1 MKKRHNVI
9 VFNHDLSNFECI
21 KSQLEE
27 LYPNQL
33 DIHFADDILVALE
46 TLSHDQFQ
54 IVFAD
59 IDLYTKNGFNLISI
73 LKSFAGEIIFQ
84 SSCTDFAI
92 NAYDLC
98 AADYLLKPFLQDRLK
113 KAFDKAFANLKA
125 KEEKAAHLKKQRT
138 KKVKK
143 LNSLIVKDQDSN
155 IVLKTTDIVYLY
167 ADKGITYLK
176 TLNKTYQQYNT
187 LTNLEKLLDQTS
199 FLRTS
204 RSYICNLNYVKSIVT
219 LKHNRYA
226 LVLND
231 GSRDLSI
238 PIRRGIKLKI
248 IDRIKKSQTYT
259 QAVAS

>member
-1 MKKRHNVI
+1 MKKRYNVI
-9 VFNHDLSNFECI
+9 VFNQNPSDFEYI

-27 LYPNQL
+27 SYPNQL
-33 DIHFADDILVALE
+33 NIQFADDILIAME
-46 TLSHDQFQ
+46 TLSQENAQ

-59 IDLYTKNGFNLISI
+59 IDLYTKNGFNLIST
-73 LKSFAGEIIFQ
+73 LKTFSGEIIFQ

-98 AADYLLKPFLQDRLK
+98 AADYLLKPFSTERLQ
-113 KAFDKAFANLKA
+113 KAFDKAFSNLKA
-125 KEEKAAHLKKQRT
+125 KEEKAARLTKQRA
-138 KKVKK
+138 KKIKK

-204 RSYICNLNYVKSIVT
+204 RGYICNLNYVKSIVT

-226 LVLND
+226 LILND
-231 GSRDLSI
+231 GSGDLSI

-248 IDRIKKSQTYT
+248 IDRIKKSQTYV